1 MRIDRLTLHA
11 LPGIPL
17 VRPGDDLAS
26 LILAAL
32 KRCGLTLATGD
43 VLVLAQKIVSKSE
56 GRYVD
61 VRHVVPSPA
70 AVALAKEVGKDPRF
84 VELVLGESAEVVRRR
99 PGIIVVAHKLGFVLA
114 NAGIDHSNIEP
125 IEGAEADAHC
135 LLLPVDPDA
144 SSARLRA
151 ALGERTQADVGI
163 IIADS
168 VGRAWRQGTVGIAI
182 GVAGLKPLVDLRGQP
197 DLFGRSLMVT
207 QVGVA
212 DEVAAAAGLLMG
224 QADEGCPA
232 VLVRGLA
239 RSGEDG
245 TARELVR
252 PKEQDMFR

>member
-1 MRIDRLTLHA
+1 VRIDRLTLHA
-11 LPGIPL
+11 LRGIPL

-26 LILAAL
+26 LLLEALA
-32 KRCGLTLATGD
+32 RDQLTLATGD

-56 GRYVD
+56 GRYAD
-61 VRHVVPSPA
+61 VRQVVPSA
-70 AVALAKEVGKDPRF
+70 AALALAKEVGKDPRF
-84 VELVLGESAEVVRRR
+84 VELVLSESTEVVRRR
-99 PGIIVVAHKLGFVLA
+99 PNIIVVAHKLGFVLA

-125 IEGAEADAHC
+125 IEGAEADAQC

-144 SSARLRA
+144 SARRLRA
-151 ALGERTQADVGI
+151 TLAERAKAAVGV

-197 DLFGRSLMVT
+197 DLFGRTLLVT
-207 QVGVA
+207 TVGVG
-212 DEVAAAAGLLMG
+212 DEIAAAAGLLMG

-239 RSGEDG
+239 IVDQEGS
-245 TARELVR
+245 ARDLVR